1 VAPWPLLLALLVS
14 ALAALNDH
22 VRRVIPNWL
31 TLPSLGVAL
40 VVHACSDGMP
50 GLVAALAASLACFA
64 PAYFLFV
71 RGGLGGGDVKL
82 FAALGAVLG
91 FRAGL
96 EVELAAFVAVAAF
109 ALFWR
114 AYHGGLWAL
123 LAGSVRATLHM
134 VAPGRFVAPALAG
147 DCEELPMGGA
157 IFLAVTALA
166 VRSVS

>member
-1 VAPWPLLLALLVS
+1 MAPWPLLFALLVS
-14 ALAALNDH
+14 ALAALSDH
-22 VRRVIPNWL
+22 LRRVIPNWL
-31 TLPSLGVAL
+31 TLPPLVVAL
-40 VVHACSDGMP
+40 VVHGWSGGLS
-50 GLVAALAASLACFA
+50 GLVAALLATLGCLA

-96 EVELAAFVAVAAF
+96 EVELAAFVMVAAF

-123 LAGSVRATLHM
+123 VRGSLRATLHM
-134 VAPGRFVAPALAG
+134 VAPQRYARPELGESA
-147 DCEELPMGGA
+147 ELPMGGA
-157 IFLAVTALA
+157 IFFAVAALA
-166 VRSVS
+166 LRSAS

>member
-1 VAPWPLLLALLVS
+1 MAPWPLLLALLVS
-14 ALAALNDH
+14 ALAALSDH
-22 VRRVIPNWL
+22 ARRVIPNWL
-31 TLPSLGVAL
+31 TLPPLVIGL
-40 VVHACSDGMP
+40 VVHAWSGGLP
-50 GLVAALAASLACFA
+50 ALVATLLAALGCFA

-96 EVELAAFVAVAAF
+96 EVELAAFVMVAAF

-123 LAGSVRATLHM
+123 ARGSVRATLHM
-134 VAPGRFVAPALAG
+134 LAPRRYARPELA
-147 DCEELPMGGA
+147 ESAELPMGGA
-157 IFLAVTALA
+157 IFCAVAALA
-166 VRSVS
+166 LRSVS